1 MNWQVP
7 RAIVLPP
14 TPPAAWTALLHGVGI
29 DYFGDSARWSSSLPP
44 NCSGRTL
51 RNAAPGTGHDARKNS
66 QKPQFP
72 HSVAASP
79 LPRGAYGPQGS
90 TCPPANRRA
99 CPYAPPPRSSP
110 AISRPV
116 AHVSS
121 ASRPWVESSA
131 SRLGAGS
138 DLVADLCGV
147 HRLETFALPGL
158 SECDDEGHDAKDAH
172 DEEERADNKPAVGL
186 DGARRQ
192 HHR

>member
-99 CPYAPPPRSSP
+99 CVPYAPPPRSSP

-116 AHVSS
+116 APRRQLHRTEWRVLAIVISSFIPVRAEQHALAVPTFLIEADEAVERGTSGGPVVTNDGSVVSS
-121 ASRPWVESSA
+121 RP
-131 SRLGAGS
+131 
-138 DLVADLCGV
+138 
-147 HRLETFALPGL
+147 T
-158 SECDDEGHDAKDAH
+158 
-172 DEEERADNKPAVGL
+172 
-186 DGARRQ
+186 
-192 HHR
+192 